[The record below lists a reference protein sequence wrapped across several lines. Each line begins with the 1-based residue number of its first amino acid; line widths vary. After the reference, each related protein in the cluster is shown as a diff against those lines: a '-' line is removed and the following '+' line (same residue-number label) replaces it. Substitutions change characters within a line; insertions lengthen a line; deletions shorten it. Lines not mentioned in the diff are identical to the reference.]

1 MLAVHLYLIEIQYI
15 ESDVSETFY
24 THDSKI
30 SDLNRHNVTCLSRQ
44 TASLCRVKNSYS
56 KQLYHAR
63 IFRHSRYDFAYYQLN
78 VTALKRKTT
87 CRQVVM
93 DRVVLHLS
101 VRLEGLQADTFELS
115 QQYQETAKEKEKLL
129 MDIEAVQ
136 TFLEHLIQH
145 WRVEYSYGGYSLS
158 PPFYLQPY

>member
-56 KQLYHAR
+56 KQLYH
-63 IFRHSRYDFAYYQLN
+63 SRYDFAYYQLN
-78 VTALKRKTT
+78 VTALERKTT

-101 VRLEGLQADTFELS
+101 ARLEGLQADTFELS
-115 QQYQETAKEKEKLL
+115 QQYQEIAKEKEKLL

-145 WRVEYSYGGYSLS
+145 WRVEYSYGGYSLF